1 MLEIYNEHIY
11 DLFIDPKDRPKE
23 GLKIRE
29 TKDGEI
35 YVENLREVYVTSYDD
50 IANQI
55 ERGTSNRTIAYT
67 NMNATSSRAHTVVTI
82 SFKQTF
88 FSGGQPTNQKLS
100 KINMVDLAGSERADT
115 IGDNT

>member
-1 MLEIYNEHIY
+1 MACSELFWRIEESSEVPEPDRTRYEVTVSMLEIYNEHIY

-82 SFKQTF
+82 SFK
-88 FSGGQPTNQKLS
+88 
-100 KINMVDLAGSERADT
+100 
-115 IGDNT
+115 